1 MTEKRYKAVIFDM
14 DGTLIDTEKLN
25 VKFWKEAGANFG
37 FDLSVDE
44 ILYIR
49 SLDSKLVRKYLESR
63 HPGLDFEKV
72 REERRRLMR
81 EHVEREGLEIKPGVS
96 DILEVLKTKGIKAA
110 VATASRPDHAYEYLN
125 MLGIYDKFESII
137 CTSVVPN
144 GKPDPGVYK
153 FACEQIEEKPE
164 NCLAVEDSPN
174 GVKSAYDAGCDV
186 AFVPDLTD
194 ADDSI
199 RSKATV
205 YRTLSEL
212 ARYIESK
219 E

>member
-1 MTEKRYKAVIFDM
+1 
-14 DGTLIDTEKLN
+14 
-25 VKFWKEAGANFG
+25 
-37 FDLSVDE
+37 
-44 ILYIR
+44 
-49 SLDSKLVRKYLESR
+49 
-63 HPGLDFEKV
+63 
-72 REERRRLMR
+72 MR

-144 GKPDPGVYK
+144 GKPDPGVYI

-174 GVKSAYDAGCDV
+174 GVKSA
-186 AFVPDLTD
+186 
-194 ADDSI
+194 
-199 RSKATV
+199 
-205 YRTLSEL
+205 
-212 ARYIESK
+212 
-219 E
+219 